1 MHFYHKDIFLY
12 NKCGGIYTPPH
23 PLYTLFSSVQ
33 SNYLNIPK
41 SYRTF
46 NDVNFSNRL
55 WWCSATDWCY
65 YGFTK
70 FNPAPVSSRI
80 DMMHNPGP
88 YHIWKFRK
96 FLRYLHCHIYLCIYD
111 SNTGII
117 SLCSDR
123 VNSDLG
129 LLPVFYWVFIPRP
142 LGHWFGKCFGE
153 ILLIYDFFKPLLDTY
168 ICNSFT
174 IRTFSLIY

>member
-1 MHFYHKDIFLY
+1 M
-12 NKCGGIYTPPH
+12 
-23 PLYTLFSSVQ
+23 
-33 SNYLNIPK
+33 
-41 SYRTF
+41 
-46 NDVNFSNRL
+46 

-142 LGHWFGKCFGE
+142 LGHWFGKCFGK

-174 IRTFSLIY
+174 ISNFLSHILILWIMKMTSTEIQILPLPKTVLDMPWDVHTQRE